1 MVASPS
7 FGSSQ
12 LASRRSIIKRLFVW
26 KFIHLHQPFLHPEYK
41 VMSQSRYNTAILAI
55 LTCLLWS
62 SAFAGV
68 KIGLQYATPLQFAGT
83 RFFISGLIVLPLA
96 ILKNPGYFRII
107 RANLKLILFFA
118 FLQTFLQYTLFYTG
132 INMIPSAVAAVVIG
146 SQPLFIALVAH
157 FMMPDDRMTRQKTG
171 VILFGILG
179 VVLVTFGKDPESLTG
194 NIAILGIIF
203 MLLINVISGFSNV
216 IVANEKNSI
225 PPLVISSASMSIG
238 GAALFLTSIPFEGIQ
253 FEPKPPT
260 YYLSLSWL
268 SILSAVAIS
277 VWITLLK
284 RPGIVVSE
292 LNLWKFLIPLFGAL
306 LSWILLPA
314 EQPEPLTIAG
324 MLIIASSLIILNLV
338 NRKKHA
344 IIQEKI

>member
-1 MVASPS
+1 MAPT
-7 FGSSQ
+7 
-12 LASRRSIIKRLFVW
+12 
-26 KFIHLHQPFLHPEYK
+26 
-41 VMSQSRYNTAILAI
+41 RYNTALLAI
-55 LTCLLWS
+55 LSCLLWS

-83 RFFISGLIVLPLA
+83 RFFISGLLVLPLA
-96 ILKNPGYFRII
+96 LKMSPGYLRII
-107 RANLKLILFFA
+107 RSNLKLILLFA

-157 FMMPDDRMTRQKTG
+157 FLMPGDRMTRAKTL
-171 VILFGILG
+171 VILFGIMG
-179 VVLVTFGKDPESLTG
+179 VVLVSLGKDPESLTG
-194 NIAILGIIF
+194 NIALMGIIF

-216 IVANEKNSI
+216 LVASEKGKI
-225 PPLVISSASMSIG
+225 PPLVISSASMIIG
-238 GAALFLTSIPFEGIQ
+238 GASLFLFSLPFEGLQ
-253 FEPKPPT
+253 LDPKPLP
-260 YYLSLSWL
+260 YYLSLAWL
-268 SILSAVAIS
+268 SLLSAVAIS

-284 RPGIVVSE
+284 RPGIVVSD
-292 LNLWKFLIPLFGAL
+292 LNLWKFLIPVFGAV

-314 EQPEPLTIAG
+314 EHPEPVTIAG

-338 NRKKHA
+338 NRKKHP

>member
-1 MVASPS
+1 MA
-7 FGSSQ
+7 
-12 LASRRSIIKRLFVW
+12 R
-26 KFIHLHQPFLHPEYK
+26 
-41 VMSQSRYNTAILAI
+41 SRYNTALLAI
-55 LTCLLWS
+55 LSCLLWS

-83 RFFISGLIVLPLA
+83 RFFISGLLVLPLA
-96 ILKNPGYFRII
+96 IKLNPGYLKII
-107 RANLKLILFFA
+107 RKNLKLILLFA

-146 SQPLFIALVAH
+146 SQPLFIALLAH
-157 FMMPDDRMTRQKTG
+157 FMMPDDKMTRSKTL
-171 VILFGILG
+171 VILFGIMG
-179 VVLVTFGKDPESLTG
+179 VVLVSFGKDPESLSG

-216 IVANEKNSI
+216 LVASEKGKI
-225 PPLVISSASMSIG
+225 PPLVISSASMIIG
-238 GAALFLTSIPFEGIQ
+238 GTALFLVSIPFEGLH
-253 FEPKPPT
+253 FEPKPVP

-268 SILSAVAIS
+268 SVLSAVAIS

-284 RPGIVVSE
+284 RPGIVVSD

-306 LSWILLPA
+306 LSWILLPS
-314 EQPEPLTIAG
+314 EHPEPVTIAG

-338 NRKKHA
+338 NRKKLP